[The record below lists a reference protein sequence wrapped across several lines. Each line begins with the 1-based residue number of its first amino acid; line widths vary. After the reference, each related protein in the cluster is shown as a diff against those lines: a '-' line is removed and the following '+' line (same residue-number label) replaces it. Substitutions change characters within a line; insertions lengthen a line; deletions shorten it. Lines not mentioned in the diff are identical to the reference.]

1 MEQSKPEYAG
11 MTVNE
16 RLFTAGL
23 LVTFDEAIQRGDRD
37 AMIEMLTAVELGE
50 QAAGIADA
58 SCLTQRA
65 MAVCTARHEGCRS
78 PV

>member
-16 RLFTAGL
+16 RLSSAGL
-23 LVTFDEAIQRGDRD
+23 LVTFDKAVQRGDRD
-37 AMIEMLTAVELGE
+37 AMIELLTAVELGE

-58 SCLTQRA
+58 ILSHPTRYGRLYGK
-65 MAVCTARHEGCRS
+65 E
-78 PV
+78 